1 MQLFTVECVRW
12 KDVERQLGELE
23 ILRLPDEEDVSD
35 VRPWL
40 NREQKPARTGFITAD
55 SFGKPGGKKGE
66 GDRWT
71 RIQTKVE
78 NLLEKTAISPLEGIK
93 SETCFLNDKLLTNPR
108 NRLEVDEAIK
118 LWSHKINNWRLSKF
132 LEVYSKSTEEEL
144 LFSVSKRYFT
154 RKESVTIL
162 INLLKF
168 QFDDDAGLIVNF
180 LQSVV
185 NVIDRQPETY
195 PGMNPKNNAV
205 VMYSPPSAG
214 KNFFFDA
221 IFSLLL
227 NFGQMGTC
235 NKHNLFSYQDLANRR
250 IGLWNEPNYS
260 SDQTE
265 TIKQIFEG
273 ADFKARVKNQ
283 ADTHI
288 KRTPIIVLTNN
299 IVPFMVEKAF
309 TDRIV
314 RFNWKTAP
322 FLKDLKLKPYP
333 LAIFDVLDYYKIY
346 YE

>member
-1 MQLFTVECVRW
+1 ME
-12 KDVERQLGELE
+12 EQLGQLE
-23 ILRLPDEEDVSD
+23 VLRLPNPEDVSD
-35 VRPWL
+35 VRPWVI
-40 NREQKPARTGFITAD
+40 REQESCRTGFITAN
-55 SFGKPGGKKGE
+55 SSGKSGSGE
-66 GDRWT
+66 GSGNRWT
-71 RIQTKVE
+71 RIQTKIE

-93 SETCFLNDKLLTNPR
+93 AEQCFLNDKLLTNPR
-108 NRLEVDEAIK
+108 HRLEVDEAIK
-118 LWSHKINNWRLSKF
+118 LWSHKINNWPLSKF
-132 LEVYSKSTEEEL
+132 FSVYNRSTEQDL
-144 LFSVSKRYFT
+144 LFSVSKRYFS
-154 RKESVTIL
+154 RVESKDIL

-168 QFDDDAGLIVNF
+168 QFDDDVNNIVHF

-185 NVIDRQPETY
+185 NVIDKQPNTY

-214 KNFFFDA
+214 KNFFFDG

-227 NFGQMGTC
+227 NFGQIGTC

-309 TDRIV
+309 VDRIV

-322 FLKDLKLKPYP
+322 MLKDLKLKPYP
-333 LAIFDVLDYYKIY
+333 LAIFDVLNYYNIY